1 MMDFVDAIAWAL
13 LLRKLCLLSVLSS
26 VVLVVVEVA
35 V

>member
-1 MMDFVDAIAWAL
+1 MDFVDAIAWAL
-13 LLRKLCLLSVLSS
+13 LLRNLCLLNVLSS